1 MSNRKVVLIT
11 GASSGV
17 GHSTARLLSQRGY
30 KVFGT
35 SRNPASAEP
44 LPTVEMVALDV
55 RADDAVAACV
65 NAVLSRAGRLDVLI
79 NNAGYELAGA
89 SEELSLEEAQA
100 QFETNF
106 FGVVRMVK
114 AVLPFMRQQTHG
126 QIINV
131 SSLAGLTAIPFLGLY
146 SASKFALEGY
156 TEALRHEVKPFNVR
170 VSLIEPAF
178 LKTPMMNNRQ
188 VAAERMREYDLWRQ
202 RALNAIRAYE
212 EKAPG
217 PELVAETVLEIIAH
231 ERPRLRYVIG
241 RQAKSITRLR
251 RFLPEGV
258 YEQGARRNFW
268 RDKHQGDAP

>member
-1 MSNRKVVLIT
+1 MSDQRVVLIT

-17 GHSTARLLSQRGY
+17 GQASARMLSQRNY

-35 SRNPASAEP
+35 SRNPTSAEP
-44 LPTVEMVALDV
+44 IPAVEMVALDV
-55 RADDAVAACV
+55 RADDSVTACV
-65 NAVLSRAGRLDVLI
+65 EHVLSRAGRLDVLI

-89 SEELSLEEAQA
+89 SEELSIDEAKD

-114 AVLPFMRQQTHG
+114 AVLPLMRRQKHG

-131 SSLAGLTAIPFLGLY
+131 SSLAGLTPIPFLGMY

-156 TEALRHEVKPFNVR
+156 TEALRHEVKHFNIQ
-170 VSLIEPAF
+170 VSLIEAAF
-178 LKTPMMNNRQ
+178 LKTSMMDKRQ
-188 VAAERMREYDLWRQ
+188 VAAGLIKEYDLWRQ

-217 PELVAETVLEIIAH
+217 PELAARAVLEIITDD
-231 ERPRLRYVIG
+231 RPRLRYVIG
-241 RQAKSITRLR
+241 RQARFITRLR
-251 RFLPEGV
+251 WFLPEGV
-258 YEQGARRNFW
+258 YERGVRRNFW
-268 RDKHQGDAP
+268 LDKNH